1 MDTGEHR
8 CSENR
13 TRELPDLERR
23 AEAMSTPTRRLSLL
37 LLEDDPRLAPV
48 VAELLADVYDVTL
61 VADGGQALDL
71 AVNGAFDLLVLDRR
85 VPTLDGLEVV
95 RRLRALHL
103 TTPVL
108 LLTALGTTADT
119 VQGLDAG
126 ADDYLV
132 KPFELDELLAR
143 LRALTRDHAG
153 PVTDIGAWTYRPGSG
168 EIVSPYQGR
177 ISLTVREDAL
187 LALLAA
193 EPDRVFSRAQI
204 LTAVFPHGEAEGTVD
219 AYVHYLRR
227 KTDRD
232 LIDTV
237 RGRGYRLGRP

>member
-1 MDTGEHR
+1 MTV
-8 CSENR
+8 
-13 TRELPDLERR
+13 
-23 AEAMSTPTRRLSLL
+23 PTRRLSLL

-48 VAELLADVYDVTL
+48 VAELLSEVYDVTL
-61 VADGGQALDL
+61 VADGAVALERAL
-71 AVNGAFDLLVLDRR
+71 TGEFDLLVLDRR

-95 RRLRALHL
+95 RRLRARHVA
-103 TTPVL
+103 TPVL

-119 VQGLDAG
+119 VAGLDAG
-126 ADDYLV
+126 ADDYVV

-143 LRALTRDHAG
+143 LRALTRDHTG
-153 PVTDIGAWTYRPGSG
+153 PQHQLGGWTYRPGSG
-168 EIVSPYQGR
+168 EIHSPYEGR
-177 ISLTVREDAL
+177 ILLTVREDAL

-193 EPDRVFSRAQI
+193 EPDRVFSRTQI

-232 LIDTV
+232 LIETV
-237 RGRGYRLGRP
+237 RGRGYRLGHP